1 MRRKC
6 YLDLIL
12 ATVTLPL
19 AAASLPTTAKPEE
32 VGLSSER
39 LGRIHEMIQRHIAAH
54 DTAGAVTLVAR
65 RGKVVHF
72 ETHGVMD
79 LESKKPMSKD
89 AVFRLA
95 SSTKPIAA
103 TAVLM

>member
-1 MRRKC
+1 MRRKR
-6 YLDLIL
+6 YLSLIL
-12 ATVTLPL
+12 ATMTLPL

-39 LGRIHEMIQRHIAAH
+39 LGRIHEMIMRHIEA
-54 DTAGAVTLVAR
+54 
-65 RGKVVHF
+65 
-72 ETHGVMD
+72 HGVMD
-79 LESKKPMSKD
+79 LESKKPMAKD

-103 TAVLM
+103 TAVLMLMEEGKLKLNDP